1 MTQMPEPVP
10 PTKCTPATA
19 TPQKYNSIVMHLI
32 LGQSWFCRLKYG
44 QVNQVD
50 DSSKSACGVVI
61 AAGALGYR
69 SQYLKEPILVI
80 AMPRNPNDTITADP
94 RSLVTL

>member
-19 TPQKYNSIVMHLI
+19 TPQKYNSIVMYLI
-32 LGQSWFCRLKYG
+32 PGQSWFCRLKYG
-44 QVNQVD
+44 RVNQVD
-50 DSSKSACGVVI
+50 DSSKSACGVAI
-61 AAGALGYR
+61 TAEAPGYQ

-80 AMPRNPNDTITADP
+80 AMPGNPGDTITVDP